1 MTGPEAVA
9 AGLALTSVP
18 RSELTDAVNK
28 LVSTF
33 NKSPRNALAK
43 TKAGFTQT
51 QGLTNQQSWEVEI
64 GLFREFLLSDPMA
77 AEGFNSYKEGR
88 KPNWL

>member
-1 MTGPEAVA
+1 LSTDSTVITRDRS
-9 AGLALTSVP
+9 ALWITIN
-18 RSELTDAVNK
+18 RANDL
-28 LVSTF
+28 
-33 NKSPRNALAK
+33 NALAK

-51 QGLTNQQSWEVEI
+51 QGLPNKQSWEVEI
-64 GLFREFLLSDPMA
+64 GIFRDFLLNDPMA

>member
-1 MTGPEAVA
+1 VCSSD
-9 AGLALTSVP
+9 L
-18 RSELTDAVNK
+18 
-28 LVSTF
+28 
-33 NKSPRNALAK
+33 

-51 QGLTNQQSWEVEI
+51 QGLTNKQSWEVEI
-64 GLFREFLLSDPMA
+64 GIFRDFLLNDPMA